1 MKKRRENEITRMGG
15 GGSFE
20 ICDLKIAHFAY
31 KLHQY
36 HPDFLDFLSFS
47 VSILFLLKRYKTG
60 LSFSV
65 EKNNYIGWHH
75 PLVFVIHLRALISF
89 EVILMFYS
97 V

>member
-47 VSILFLLKRYKTG
+47 VSILFLLRDAKLGFRLVWKKIIILAGTTP
-60 LSFSV
+60 SFS
-65 EKNNYIGWHH
+65 
-75 PLVFVIHLRALISF
+75 SF
-89 EVILMFYS
+89 T
-97 V
+97 